1 MSFFEI
7 KELPR
12 ELLYPPLAQACQIKD
27 VFKEI
32 YDLKTCKVFRT
43 NIERENL
50 IVKVDQDYKCD
61 QLIKVHVTADRD
73 IGRILLE
80 NCSVVDRT
88 SPQLESP
95 TNDCGLVPV
104 VFTFENTG
112 GYTRLTVKRRPK
124 KTDVA
129 YELSECLYKKRM
141 LVSCENAYKYAT
153 SFLAQYH
160 GLDLSK
166 FTLNLKVTPSF
177 SLDGPSAGAAISLA
191 LKKSMIFE
199 DMQSI

>member
-1 MSFFEI
+1 M
-7 KELPR
+7 
-12 ELLYPPLAQACQIKD
+12 
-27 VFKEI
+27 
-32 YDLKTCKVFRT
+32 
-43 NIERENL
+43 
-50 IVKVDQDYKCD
+50 
-61 QLIKVHVTADRD
+61 
-73 IGRILLE
+73 
-80 NCSVVDRT
+80 
-88 SPQLESP
+88 
-95 TNDCGLVPV
+95 
-104 VFTFENTG
+104 
-112 GYTRLTVKRRPK
+112 KRRPK